1 MEKNILD
8 MGKYKYLVKNIGLL
22 AVSNFTTKIL
32 TFFLVPLYT
41 AVLST
46 TDYGIYDLFFTTIGV
61 LLPIVTLNIQEG
73 VLRYALDK
81 EFDQDA
87 VVTIG
92 FRYLLIGTLI
102 VGGGI
107 LINDAFSLNAIL
119 EQYGICFLLI
129 FMTQAL
135 SGMVTFYTRGIGHVR
150 DLSVTSVITSA
161 VTITLNIVFLL
172 VYKWGLKGYFLAN
185 ILGPLAQC
193 VYLIFRGQM
202 LQRTHWLKAY
212 SAESRL
218 LVLYSLPLI
227 ANSLAWWVN
236 NSSDRYIVIFFCGM
250 AANGIYSVAS
260 KIPSILTVFQTIFSQ
275 AWTLSA
281 VQDFDPE
288 DSKGF
293 FANTYRGYNCLMTVI
308 CSLLIVLD
316 KPLAKFLYAKDFYKA
331 WQYVPWLTIAVLF
344 GSMAGYIGG
353 IFVAVR
359 NSRIF
364 ASSTLVGAVL
374 NIILNFITV
383 PLMGPLGAAVSTT
396 VSYALVWV
404 IRLTQSRKYI
414 KMRVHLVRDVS
425 SYIVLI
431 IQAIGILLIK
441 DKWPSILFLT
451 GTFFLILLLYIP
463 DAKIVIERIRHR

>member
-119 EQYGICFLLI
+119 EQYGIYFLLI

>member
-1 MEKNILD
+1 MDQKAKNME
-8 MGKYKYLVKNIGLL
+8 KYKYLAKNIGLL
-22 AVSNFTTKIL
+22 AVSNFATKVL
-32 TFFLVPLYT
+32 SFFLVPLYT

-46 TDYGIYDLFFTTIGV
+46 SDYGIYDLFYTTIGV
-61 LLPIVTLNIQEG
+61 LLPILTLNIQEG
-73 VLRYALDK
+73 VLRYTLDK
-81 EFDQDA
+81 AFDKEA

-102 VGGGI
+102 VGVGI
-107 LINDAFSLNAIL
+107 VINDAFSLNVLL
-119 EQYGICFLLI
+119 EQYGIYFWLI
-129 FMTQAL
+129 FMIQGL

-150 DLSVTSVITSA
+150 DLSITSVITSV

-172 VYKWGLKGYFLAN
+172 VYKWGLKGYLLAN

-212 SAESRL
+212 SVESRL

-316 KPLAKFLYAKDFYKA
+316 KPLASFLYAKDFYKA

-359 NSRIF
+359 NSKIF
-364 ASSTLVGAVL
+364 ASSTLMGAVL
-374 NIILNFITV
+374 NTILNFIMV
-383 PLMGPLGAAVSTT
+383 PVMGPLGAAVSTT
-396 VSYALVWV
+396 ISYALVWV

-425 SYIVLI
+425 SYIMLI

-463 DAKIVIERIRHR
+463 DAKIVIEHIRHR

>member
-1 MEKNILD
+1 
-8 MGKYKYLVKNIGLL
+8 MGKYKYLAKNIGLL
-22 AVSNFTTKIL
+22 AVSNFATKIL

-107 LINDAFSLNAIL
+107 LINDIFSLNAIL
-119 EQYGICFLLI
+119 EQYGIYFLLI
-129 FMTQAL
+129 FMAQAL

-193 VYLIFRGQM
+193 VYLIFRGRM

-293 FANTYRGYNCLMTVI
+293 FTNTYRGYNCLMTII

-374 NIILNFITV
+374 NIILNLITV
-383 PLMGPLGAAVSTT
+383 PLLGPLGAAVSTT
-396 VSYALVWV
+396 ISYALVWV

>member
-1 MEKNILD
+1 M
-8 MGKYKYLVKNIGLL
+8 
-22 AVSNFTTKIL
+22 SNFTTKIL

-81 EFDQDA
+81 EFDQEA

-102 VGGGI
+102 VGVGI

-119 EQYGICFLLI
+119 EQYGIYFWLI
-129 FMTQAL
+129 FVAQAL

-374 NIILNFITV
+374 NIILNLITV
-383 PLMGPLGAAVSTT
+383 PLIGPLGAAVSTT
-396 VSYALVWV
+396 ISYALVWV

-414 KMRVHLVRDVS
+414 KMRIHLMRDVS
-425 SYIVLI
+425 SYIILV
-431 IQAIGILLIK
+431 IQAIGILLIT
-441 DKWPSILFLT
+441 DMWPSILFLM
-451 GTFFLILLLYIP
+451 GTFFMILLLYIP
-463 DAKIVIERIRHR
+463 DVRIVIERIRHR

>member
-1 MEKNILD
+1 
-8 MGKYKYLVKNIGLL
+8 MGKYKYLAQNIGLL
-22 AVSNFTTKIL
+22 AVSNFATKVL
-32 TFFLVPLYT
+32 SFFLVPLYT
-41 AVLST
+41 AVLTT

-87 VVTIG
+87 VITVG

-102 VGGGI
+102 VGAGI

-119 EQYGICFLLI
+119 EQYGIYFWLI
-129 FMTQAL
+129 FMAQAL

-193 VYLIFRGQM
+193 VYLIFRGRM

-441 DKWPSILFLT
+441 DKWPAILFLT

>member
-1 MEKNILD
+1 

-81 EFDQDA
+81 EFDQEA

-102 VGGGI
+102 VGVGI

-119 EQYGICFLLI
+119 EQYGIYFWLI
-129 FMTQAL
+129 FVAQAL

-374 NIILNFITV
+374 NIILNLITV
-383 PLMGPLGAAVSTT
+383 PLIGPLGAAVSTT
-396 VSYALVWV
+396 ISYALVWV

-414 KMRVHLVRDVS
+414 KMRIHLMRDVS
-425 SYIVLI
+425 SYIILV
-431 IQAIGILLIK
+431 IQAIGILLIT
-441 DKWPSILFLT
+441 DMWPSILFLM
-451 GTFFLILLLYIP
+451 GTFFMILLLYIP
-463 DAKIVIERIRHR
+463 DVRIVIERIRHR

>member
-1 MEKNILD
+1 
-8 MGKYKYLVKNIGLL
+8 MGKYKYLAKNIGLL

-92 FRYLLIGTLI
+92 FRYLLIGTFI

-119 EQYGICFLLI
+119 EQYGIYFLLI
-129 FMTQAL
+129 FMAQAL

-281 VQDFDPE
+281 VKDFDPE
-288 DSKGF
+288 DSRGF
-293 FANTYRGYNCLMTVI
+293 FSNTYRGYNCLMTVI
-308 CSLLIVLD
+308 CSLLIVFD
-316 KPLAKFLYAKDFYKA
+316 KPLASFLYANDFYKA

-344 GSMAGYIGG
+344 GSMSGYIGG

-374 NIILNFITV
+374 NIILNLITV
-383 PLMGPLGAAVSTT
+383 PLLGPLGASVSTT
-396 VSYALVWV
+396 ISYALVWV
-404 IRLTQSRKYI
+404 IRLNQSRKYI
-414 KMRVHLVRDVS
+414 KMHVHLVRDVS
-425 SYIVLI
+425 SYIILV
-431 IQAIGILLIK
+431 IQAIGILLIT
-441 DKWPSILFLT
+441 DMWPSFLFLT

-463 DAKIVIERIRHR
+463 DARIIIERIRHR

>member
-1 MEKNILD
+1 
-8 MGKYKYLVKNIGLL
+8 MGNYKYLAKNIGLL
-22 AVSNFTTKIL
+22 AISNFATKIL

-46 TDYGIYDLFFTTIGV
+46 SDYGIYDLFYTTIGV
-61 LLPIVTLNIQEG
+61 LLPILTLNIQEG

-81 EFDQDA
+81 EFDKDA

-92 FRYLLIGTLI
+92 FRYLLIGSFL
-102 VGGGI
+102 VGAGI
-107 LINDAFSLNAIL
+107 ILNDALSLNAL
-119 EQYGICFLLI
+119 LKRYGIYFWLI
-129 FMTQAL
+129 FVVQAL

-150 DLSVTSVITSA
+150 DLSITSVITSA

-172 VYKWGLKGYFLAN
+172 LLKWGLTGYFLAN

-193 VYLIFRGQM
+193 AYLILRGQM
-202 LQRTHWLKAY
+202 LQRTHWLKKY
-212 SAESRL
+212 STESRL

-260 KIPSILTVFQTIFSQ
+260 KIPSILSVFQSIFSQ

-288 DSKGF
+288 DSNGF

-316 KPLAKFLYAKDFYKA
+316 KPLASFLYAKDFYKA

-359 NSRIF
+359 NSKIF
-364 ASSTLVGAVL
+364 ASSTLVGAIL
-374 NIILNFITV
+374 NVILNFITV
-383 PLMGPLGAAVSTT
+383 PLLGPLGAAISTT
-396 VSYALVWV
+396 ISYAIVWV

-414 KMRVHLVRDVS
+414 KMRIHLVRDVG
-425 SYIVLI
+425 SYIVLT
-431 IQAIGILLIK
+431 IQAAGILFIT
-441 DKWPSILFLT
+441 DKWQSVFFLA
-451 GTFFLILLLYIP
+451 GTFFVVLLMYVP
-463 DAKIVIERIRHR
+463 DAKIVIEKIRHR

>member
-1 MEKNILD
+1 
-8 MGKYKYLVKNIGLL
+8 MGNYKYLAKNIGLL
-22 AVSNFTTKIL
+22 AISNFATKIL

-46 TDYGIYDLFFTTIGV
+46 SDYGIYDLFYTTIGV
-61 LLPIVTLNIQEG
+61 LLPILTLNIQEG

-81 EFDQDA
+81 EFDKDA

-92 FRYLLIGTLI
+92 FRYLLLGSAL
-102 VGGGI
+102 VGVGI
-107 LINDAFSLNAIL
+107 ILNDVLSLSALL
-119 EQYGICFLLI
+119 EQYGIYFWLI
-129 FMTQAL
+129 FVAQAL

-150 DLSVTSVITSA
+150 DLSITSVITSA

-172 VYKWGLKGYFLAN
+172 VLKWGLTGYFLAN

-193 VYLIFRGQM
+193 AYLIFRGQM
-202 LQRTHWLKAY
+202 LHRTHWLKKY
-212 SAESRL
+212 SVESRL
-218 LVLYSLPLI
+218 LVVYSLPLI

-288 DSKGF
+288 DSNGF
-293 FANTYRGYNCLMTVI
+293 FANTYRGYNCLMTII

-316 KPLAKFLYAKDFYKA
+316 KPLASFLYAKDFYKA

-353 IFVAVR
+353 IFVAVK

-364 ASSTLVGAVL
+364 ASSTLVGAIL
-374 NIILNFITV
+374 NVILNFITV
-383 PLMGPLGAAVSTT
+383 PLLGPLGAAISTT
-396 VSYALVWV
+396 ISYAIVWI

-414 KMRVHLVRDVS
+414 KMRIHLVRDVG
-425 SYIVLI
+425 SYIVLT
-431 IQAIGILLIK
+431 IQATGILFIT
-441 DKWPSILFLT
+441 DKWQSIFFLT
-451 GTFFLILLLYIP
+451 GTFFIVLLMYVP
-463 DAKIVIERIRHR
+463 DARIVIERIRHR

>member
-1 MEKNILD
+1 MEKNIQD
-8 MGKYKYLVKNIGLL
+8 MGKYKYLAKNIGLL

-102 VGGGI
+102 VLGGI

-119 EQYGICFLLI
+119 EQYGIYFLLI
-129 FMTQAL
+129 FVAQAL
-135 SGMVTFYTRGIGHVR
+135 SGMVTFYTRGIGHIR

-172 VYKWGLKGYFLAN
+172 VYQWGLKGYFLAN

-193 VYLIFRGQM
+193 VYLIFRGRM

-236 NSSDRYIVIFFCGM
+236 NSSDRYIVIFFCGI

-260 KIPSILTVFQTIFSQ
+260 KIPSILAVFQSIFSQ

-288 DSKGF
+288 DSNGF
-293 FANTYRGYNCLMTVI
+293 FANTYKGYNCLMTII

-316 KPLAKFLYAKDFYKA
+316 KPLASFLYAKDFYTA
-331 WQYVPWLTIAVLF
+331 WQYVPWLTIAILF
-344 GSMAGYIGG
+344 GAMAGYIGG
-353 IFVAVR
+353 IFIAVK
-359 NSRIF
+359 NSKIF
-364 ASSTLVGAVL
+364 ASSTLVGASINVVL
-374 NIILNFITV
+374 NFLVV
-383 PLMGPLGAAVSTT
+383 PIMGPLGAAISTA
-396 VSYALVWV
+396 VCYVVVWI
-404 IRLTQSRKYI
+404 IRLVQSREYI
-414 KMRVHLVRDVS
+414 HMRINLARDII
-425 SYIVLI
+425 SYIVLG
-431 IQAIGILLIK
+431 IQATGILFITNRWQL
-441 DKWPSILFLT
+441 SLFLV
-451 GTFFLILLLYIP
+451 GTFFLVLVLYIS
-463 DAKIVIERIRHR
+463 DMKIVIDRIRHR

>member
-1 MEKNILD
+1 
-8 MGKYKYLVKNIGLL
+8 MGKYKYLAKNIGLL
-22 AVSNFTTKIL
+22 AISNFATKIL

-46 TDYGIYDLFFTTIGV
+46 SDYGIYDLFYTTIGV
-61 LLPIVTLNIQEG
+61 LLPILTLNIQEG

-81 EFDQDA
+81 EFDKDA

-92 FRYLLIGTLI
+92 FRYLLLGSAL
-102 VGGGI
+102 VGVGI
-107 LINDAFSLNAIL
+107 ILNDVLSLSALL
-119 EQYGICFLLI
+119 EQYGIYFWLI
-129 FMTQAL
+129 FVAQAL

-150 DLSVTSVITSA
+150 DLSITSVITSA

-172 VYKWGLKGYFLAN
+172 VLKWGLTGYFLAN

-193 VYLIFRGQM
+193 AYLIFRGQM
-202 LQRTHWLKAY
+202 LHRTHWLKKY

-218 LVLYSLPLI
+218 LVVYSLPLI

-288 DSKGF
+288 DSNGF
-293 FANTYRGYNCLMTVI
+293 FANTYRGYNCLMTII

-316 KPLAKFLYAKDFYKA
+316 KPLASFLYAKDFYKA

-353 IFVAVR
+353 IFVAVK

-364 ASSTLVGAVL
+364 ASSTLVGAIL
-374 NIILNFITV
+374 NVILNFIAV
-383 PLMGPLGAAVSTT
+383 PLLGPLGAAISTT
-396 VSYALVWV
+396 ISYAIVWV

-414 KMRVHLVRDVS
+414 KMRIHLVRDVS
-425 SYIVLI
+425 SYVVLI
-431 IQAIGILLIK
+431 IQATGILLIT
-441 DKWPSILFLT
+441 DKWQSFLFLA
-451 GTFFLILLLYIP
+451 GTFFVILLLYIS
-463 DAKIVIERIRHR
+463 DAKIVVERIRHRSMERIQ

>member
-1 MEKNILD
+1 MEKNIQD

-81 EFDQDA
+81 EFDQEA

-102 VGGGI
+102 VGVGI

-119 EQYGICFLLI
+119 EQYGIYFWLI
-129 FMTQAL
+129 FVAQAL

-374 NIILNFITV
+374 NIILNLITV
-383 PLMGPLGAAVSTT
+383 PLIGPLGAAVSTT
-396 VSYALVWV
+396 ISYALVWV

-414 KMRVHLVRDVS
+414 KMRIHLMRDVS
-425 SYIVLI
+425 SYIILV
-431 IQAIGILLIK
+431 IQAIGILLIT
-441 DKWPSILFLT
+441 DMWPSILFLM
-451 GTFFLILLLYIP
+451 GTFFMILLLYIP
-463 DAKIVIERIRHR
+463 DVRIVIERIRHR